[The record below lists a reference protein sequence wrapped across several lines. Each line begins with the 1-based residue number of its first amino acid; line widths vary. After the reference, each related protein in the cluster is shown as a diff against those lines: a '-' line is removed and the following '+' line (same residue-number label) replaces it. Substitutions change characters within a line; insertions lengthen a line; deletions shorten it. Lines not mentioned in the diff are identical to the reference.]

1 MDAELERAKANAFID
16 GNIIGEPL
24 QKFNDRP
31 VWHHFLTGYSKIMG
45 EFRMSEEYS
54 DSFEIEKVDV
64 TVDNASDEAN
74 EALTAGAMLAMRRI
88 KIESKGLSGT
98 VHNIEVEP

>member
-16 GNIIGEPL
+16 GNIISEPL

-31 VWHHFLTGYSKIMG
+31 VWHHFLTGYSKIMRQ
-45 EFRMSEEYS
+45 FRMSEEYNG
-54 DSFEIEKVDV
+54 SFEIVEVAV

-74 EALTAGAMLAMRRI
+74 EALTAGAMLAIQRI
-88 KIESKGLSGT
+88 KIESQDLSGIEC
-98 VHNIEVEP
+98 NIEVEQ